1 MLLEFLFQRINCLMK
16 WVEIIYVHS
25 FYKCFNLVKSLRFY
39 NLKNVKFCISD
50 DDEFEPY
57 DMSND
62 KEISKVKAPKYIRDC
77 MEGKNFFFF
86 HLPSSF
92 CKFSL
97 RKS

>member
-1 MLLEFLFQRINCLMK
+1 MSAY
-16 WVEIIYVHS
+16 VEITYVHL

-62 KEISKVKAPKYIRDC
+62 KEISTVKAPKYIRDC
-77 MEGKNFFFF
+77 MEGKNFFFSIY
-86 HLPSSF
+86 HLPSVNSH
-92 CKFSL
+92 
-97 RKS
+97 